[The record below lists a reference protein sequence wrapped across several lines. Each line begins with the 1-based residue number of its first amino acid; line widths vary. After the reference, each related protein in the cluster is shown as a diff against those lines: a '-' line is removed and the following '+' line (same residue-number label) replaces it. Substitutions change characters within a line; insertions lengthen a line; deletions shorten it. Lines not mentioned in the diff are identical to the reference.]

1 MAEDVTASY
10 SLARHVVRGGLSLSP
25 LPTQPSNDWKCTPS
39 CRFASLHRR
48 EASRSAPYTQPA
60 FAFSQHS
67 PEVPSFSWHSP
78 DAAFLLHV
86 PVLLPV
92 CRDES
97 TAKAAG
103 EPPEQMPPQHW
114 LQGWI
119 RLDILQPEMPSLSR
133 PFKAAAASLG
143 VESIVALVNDM
154 TELQSYFTKQAREPN
169 SGLVVFPD
177 AFTQDHR
184 AEIAGLA
191 ARYRIPTIHWGR
203 SLCGGRFSA

>member
-1 MAEDVTASY
+1 
-10 SLARHVVRGGLSLSP
+10 
-25 LPTQPSNDWKCTPS
+25 
-39 CRFASLHRR
+39 
-48 EASRSAPYTQPA
+48 
-60 FAFSQHS
+60 
-67 PEVPSFSWHSP
+67 
-78 DAAFLLHV
+78 
-86 PVLLPV
+86 
-92 CRDES
+92 
-97 TAKAAG
+97 
-103 EPPEQMPPQHW
+103 MPPQHW

-143 VESIVALVNDM
+143 VESIVAPVNDM